1 MLSLIEYART
11 VDPEIRSQV
20 LSEFEKEQLDQE
32 LGLKTS
38 SEETKKKVKQ
48 VDMMKE
54 VNALFYRGTKNLC
67 NVRDGDSVDE
77 SSDET
82 SSDLQTDSDM
92 QDFDPDEGLE

>member
-1 MLSLIEYART
+1 VLSLLEYAKT

-38 SEETKKKVKQ
+38 NEESKKKVKQ

-67 NVRDGDSVDE
+67 NVRDK
-77 SSDET
+77 
-82 SSDLQTDSDM
+82 DSD
-92 QDFDPDEGLE
+92 DEDSS